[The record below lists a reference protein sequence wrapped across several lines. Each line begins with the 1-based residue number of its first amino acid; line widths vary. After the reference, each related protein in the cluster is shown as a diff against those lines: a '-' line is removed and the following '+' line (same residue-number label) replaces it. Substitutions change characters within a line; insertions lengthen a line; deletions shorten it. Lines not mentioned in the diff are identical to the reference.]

1 MSCDKILQHD
11 WTALYSAAGQ
21 GLYTQFTRPFPL
33 LRKWVW
39 LARLVLDVVI
49 YTNANCTHNIDE
61 WAIRETA
68 ELEVV
73 CVVKVRRVCSA
84 VHKGRPCQPCK
95 LSNQSTYFHSG
106 KDASLLECFRLSELS
121 LGSFQ
126 TSAYAGHVEMT

>member
-1 MSCDKILQHD
+1 MPGPPKFASFLQKCT
-11 WTALYSAAGQ
+11 TAIIVV
-21 GLYTQFTRPFPL
+21 RFP
-33 LRKWVW
+33 
-39 LARLVLDVVI
+39 AFNNVLEVVI
-49 YTNANCTHNIDE
+49 YTNANCTHNTDE

-73 CVVKVRRVCSA
+73 CVVKVRQVCSA

-95 LSNQSTYFHSG
+95 LSNQSTYFHSISW
-106 KDASLLECFRLSELS
+106 KDASLLERFRLSELS